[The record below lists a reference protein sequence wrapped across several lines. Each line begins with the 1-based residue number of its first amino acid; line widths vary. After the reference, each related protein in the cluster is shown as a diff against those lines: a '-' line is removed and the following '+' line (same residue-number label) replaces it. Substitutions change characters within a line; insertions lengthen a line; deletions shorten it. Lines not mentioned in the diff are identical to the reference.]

1 MTRRLSLAR
10 QLLWTAVSIAL
21 AKERKANEMVLND
34 QDKIR
39 IAREYFMRSDHGRPD
54 ILELFHEDAEI
65 YFPKFGFGFGRQ
77 SFLEMVKGF
86 EGSLEY
92 IQHDY
97 DSFTF
102 IPAGDYLI
110 VEGTSQGRMS
120 GKSWAGGKLLA
131 DVSATS
137 LNFEMA
143 EYHACTFIS
152 IPTIRV
158 RMKRGF
164 YGARI
169 VSGDVDGDSSSRII
183 RAFMSN

>member
-1 MTRRLSLAR
+1 MPILNG
-10 QLLWTAVSIAL
+10 W
-21 AKERKANEMVLND
+21 KEIRENEMGSND

-39 IAREYFMRSDHGRPD
+39 ITREYFMRADQGRPD
-54 ILELFHEDAEI
+54 ILELFDEDAEI

-77 SFLEMVKGF
+77 AFLEMVKGF

-102 IPAGDYLI
+102 VTSGDYLI
-110 VEGTSQGRMS
+110 VEGTSHGRMS
-120 GKSWAGGKLLA
+120 GKLGQGAKLLA

-137 LNFEMA
+137 SSFEMA
-143 EYHACTFIS
+143 EYRACTSIS

-158 RMKRGF
+158 RMNRGF
-164 YGARI
+164 DGARI
-169 VSGDVDGDSSSRII
+169 VNGDVDGDSSTG
-183 RAFMSN
+183 FY